1 MPKTTYRNGKN
12 ALADVLPPQDKKAER
27 ALLGALVVDQDA
39 IHSVA
44 PTVKPADFY
53 LESNGVIYQ
62 AMLDLSARSEPA
74 DIVTIMAE
82 LRRQGRADVGD
93 GQDKAEVYL
102 LGLVEGVPT
111 SVNALT
117 YARTVAEMAQR
128 RRLIQATGKI
138 ATAAFD
144 ETEDMHTVIEEAQ
157 ALVFEVSHDARGQ
170 RQLAHVSAGMGEY
183 LDEMARRFDDP
194 SDVSGMSTGFLD
206 LDKLLNGLK
215 PQELVIVAGRPG
227 MGKTGLLMGMAVN
240 MTVKAG
246 KRGAIFSLEMG
257 KGELRNRLIAN
268 MINADLQDLD
278 RGDLTQTEQ
287 EAFYKAT
294 GKLSQAPLYVND
306 LPGLSPEEI
315 LADARRVASE
325 VGLDYVMVDY
335 LGLIDAPGTRSRY
348 EAVSA
353 AARSLKNLAKDLD
366 CPVIAAAQLSRAV
379 EQRGEKRPLLSDLR
393 DSGEIEEAADVV
405 VMLYRDEYYNG
416 ATDQTNRGEAGI
428 VKQRNGPTGQ
438 VNLFWRDYSA
448 SYHNL
453 EVRELTL

>member
-1 MPKTTYRNGKN
+1 
-12 ALADVLPPQDKKAER
+12 
-27 ALLGALVVDQDA
+27 
-39 IHSVA
+39 
-44 PTVKPADFY
+44 
-53 LESNGVIYQ
+53 
-62 AMLDLSARSEPA
+62 
-74 DIVTIMAE
+74 
-82 LRRQGRADVGD
+82 
-93 GQDKAEVYL
+93 
-102 LGLVEGVPT
+102 
-111 SVNALT
+111 
-117 YARTVAEMAQR
+117 
-128 RRLIQATGKI
+128 
-138 ATAAFD
+138 
-144 ETEDMHTVIEEAQ
+144 
-157 ALVFEVSHDARGQ
+157 
-170 RQLAHVSAGMGEY
+170 
-183 LDEMARRFDDP
+183 
-194 SDVSGMSTGFLD
+194 
-206 LDKLLNGLK
+206 
-215 PQELVIVAGRPG
+215 
-227 MGKTGLLMGMAVN
+227 
-240 MTVKAG
+240 
-246 KRGAIFSLEMG
+246 
-257 KGELRNRLIAN
+257 

-278 RGDLTQTEQ
+278 RGDLTQAEQ

-405 VMLYRDEYYNG
+405 IMLYRDAYYNDS
-416 ATDQTNRGEAGI
+416 TDQTNRGEAGI

-453 EVRELTL
+453 EVRELAL